1 MSDSFELLMAAYPS
15 VEAAQQ
21 DFDKLA
27 AAVAD
32 KSVKSD
38 GIILVEHAADGQ
50 VKVTHTAD
58 NLGRK
63 GLSWGGGVG
72 VLVGLFNPAMLGAV
86 VVGGAVGGLV
96 GKFTKKKVDAGL
108 EENLG
113 EKLPAGAAVVIAFI
127 DTNDRLVAERA
138 LSNTP
143 AHSVAQMDGLDR
155 PEVGARRSC
164 RQVHPRAR
172 VSRSRQDLRRCRR
185 THDEGLGRR
194 LVDDPRPGCAR
205 RRPER
210 AARVDRRR
218 RLRHPRHLW
227 RPRRHTDVTR
237 VGEMGVTYNRFHVTA
252 VCSPT
257 RAALLTGRNQ
267 HRVGLVPSPNT
278 PGRSPATP
286 QRSRSRAPG
295 SPILRDNGYV
305 TSGFG
310 KWHLTPDNVQGA
322 AGPFD
327 HWPKSWGFDHWWV
340 SSAAPPASTTRSSRS
355 TTRSSACRPPTTVR
369 STTSPTTSPTKPSNG
384 SMRSTRRTPTSRG

>member
-15 VEAAQQ
+15 VDVAQQ

-32 KSVKSD
+32 KTVKSD

-127 DTNDRLVAERA
+127 DTDDRLVAERA

-143 AHSVAQMDGLDR
+143 AHSVAQMDGLTDLKSALAEAAGKFT
-155 PEVGARRSC
+155 PD
-164 RQVHPRAR
+164 
-172 VSRSRQDLRRCRR
+172 RSRLPIPDKTFAGVAGR
-185 THDEGLGRR
+185 TMKDSVADWSMIPGPAAPAGAPNVL
-194 LVDDPRPGCAR
+194 LVLIDDAGYGTPDTFGGPVA
-205 RRPER
+205 
-210 AARVDRRR
+210 
-218 RLRHPRHLW
+218 
-227 RPRRHTDVTR
+227 T
-237 VGEMGVTYNRFHVTA
+237 
-252 VCSPT
+252 PT
-257 RAALLTGRNQ
+257 
-267 HRVGLVPSPNT
+267 
-278 PGRSPATP
+278 SPA
-286 QRSRSRAPG
+286 
-295 SPILRDNGYV
+295 
-305 TSGFG
+305 
-310 KWHLTPDNVQGA
+310 
-322 AGPFD
+322 
-327 HWPKSWGFDHWWV
+327 
-340 SSAAPPASTTRSSRS
+340 SARWA
-355 TTRSSACRPPTTVR
+355 
-369 STTSPTTSPTKPSNG
+369 SPTTA
-384 SMRSTRRTPTSRG
+384 ST